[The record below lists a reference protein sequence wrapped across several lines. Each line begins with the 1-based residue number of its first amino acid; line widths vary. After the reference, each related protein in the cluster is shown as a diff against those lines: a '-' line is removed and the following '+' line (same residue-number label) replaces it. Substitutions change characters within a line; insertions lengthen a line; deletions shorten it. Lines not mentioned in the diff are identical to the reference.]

1 MRKIILNI
9 FLLTG
14 LFSMTSC
21 IKQIDKN
28 FSGNTVVEF
37 DATVLNTASTPYTYH
52 VAVRTPPFGIPTT
65 TANSTAIT
73 RALTTPV
80 LLRVNLVGPQ
90 RTTDETLQYKVL
102 TDVAPATP
110 NLLAVQGTHFNTGT
124 TFTIPKGSSFGEI
137 TINIL
142 NTGVSSTNPR
152 EVHLEL
158 VGNENLKPSE
168 NHKRVGIR
176 IAQN

>member
-1 MRKIILNI
+1 MRKTIFNIIWI
-9 FLLTG
+9 AG
-14 LFSMTSC
+14 VFSMTSC

-28 FSGNTVVEF
+28 FTGDPVVEF
-37 DATVLNTASTPYTYH
+37 DATVVNTATTPYTYH
-52 VAVRTPPFGIPTT
+52 VAVRTPPFGIPTST
-65 TANSTAIT
+65 TNSTAIT

-80 LLRVNLVGPQ
+80 LLRVNLVGAH
-90 RTTDETLQYKVL
+90 RATDETLQYKVVS
-102 TDVAPATP
+102 DVTPASP
-110 NLLAVQGTHFNTGT
+110 NLLAVAGTHFNTGT
-124 TFTIPKGSSFGEI
+124 TVTIPKGSSFGEVV
-137 TINIL
+137 INIL

-168 NHKRVGIR
+168 KYKRVGIR